1 MIDELRIYRLVPGG
15 LADYLKHAGEVAM
28 RLRGDD
34 YGKLLGFWYGEI
46 GAVNCAFNLW
56 QHQDLNTRQ
65 ALREGLETKSEWR
78 TQYLSLVQPLMQQT
92 VIRLM
97 TAVSSVSAPAGSGNT
112 YELRIIR
119 TKAGKAHELATRLK
133 NDLPQ
138 ELQASTV
145 GIWTTFAGTLNEVVH
160 LTAYRDVRQRLQRP
174 LQHADWQNFMKQH
187 GPLAEE
193 IDSSLLIPVKFSPL
207 Q

>member
-15 LADYLKHAGEVAM
+15 LADYLKFAGEVAM
-28 RLRGDD
+28 PLRGDS

-46 GAVNCAFNLW
+46 GSANCAFNLW
-56 QHQDLNTRQ
+56 QHEDLNTRQ
-65 ALREGLETKSEWR
+65 ALREGLETMSEWR
-78 TQYLSLVQPLMQQT
+78 AQYLSRVQPLMQQT

-97 TAVSSVSAPAGSGNT
+97 TPVAEVSEPKEAGNT

-119 TKAGKAHELATRLK
+119 TKAGRAHELASRLMTEPPPHLK
-133 NDLPQ
+133 
-138 ELQASTV
+138 ARTV
-145 GIWTTFAGTLNEVVH
+145 GIWTTFAGTLNEVVQ
-160 LTAYRDVRQRLQRP
+160 LCAYRDVRERLSYP
-174 LQHADWQNFMKQH
+174 LQHAEWRDFLGRH

-193 IDSSLLIPVKFSPL
+193 VESSLLIPVDFSPL

>member
-34 YGKLLGFWYGEI
+34 YGKLLGFWYAEI

-56 QHQDLNTRQ
+56 QHQDLNSRQ
-65 ALREGLETKSEWR
+65 ALRAGLETKSEWH

-97 TAVSSVSAPAGSGNT
+97 TAVSSVSAPARAGNT

-119 TKAGKAHELATRLK
+119 TKAGRANELAARLK
-133 NDLPQ
+133 DDLPL
-138 ELQASTV
+138 EMQAATV

-160 LTAYRDVRQRLQRP
+160 LTAYRDVRQRLERS
-174 LQHADWQNFMKQH
+174 LQHADWQRFMKQH

-193 IDSSLLIPVKFSPL
+193 IDSSLLIPAKFSPL